1 MVSRAARTGTT
12 SRDRGGCWAVGHC
25 RGYITPGRGGVAAQ
39 SFTMYRRT
47 VSVSLLCAAVAV
59 AAVAATGAG
68 ADDGQLLDRVL
79 DRCSYGPG
87 AVKCL
92 KSTVLEFL
100 EGGGRAAKS
109 LPDSELDTEL
119 VKATGAYVE
128 RQVLDTGR
136 AMDDG
141 ATAPMMGGQSQQQ
154 QQQQPT
160 TTTTARGLNI
170 LHIISFLQV
179 VGSVIKFGQSI
190 AKLKQS
196 ELKLAFIPFVADM
209 EMGMMQ
215 DKMLMPLM
223 MMMKMKLK
231 MLTPIM
237 MALVSMKA
245 TKALILSKVAIM
257 LVLGFLLKEFLK
269 KSGIPSL
276 LPIHLPGMPGP
287 EPSTTASP
295 PHMYGPPQSSGGYGG
310 ESSWEPATSYSSS
323 SGHSS
328 DAAHSMAYNSYLPSS
343 SSGSSSSLSA
353 TKY

>member
-1 MVSRAARTGTT
+1 
-12 SRDRGGCWAVGHC
+12 
-25 RGYITPGRGGVAAQ
+25 
-39 SFTMYRRT
+39 MYRST

-59 AAVAATGAG
+59 AAAAASAA
-68 ADDGQLLDRVL
+68 ADNGQLLDRVL
-79 DRCSYGPG
+79 DRCSFGPG
-87 AVKCL
+87 AVNCL
-92 KSTVLEFL
+92 KSNVLEFL
-100 EGGGRAAKS
+100 EGGDRAAKS
-109 LPDSELDTEL
+109 LPDSELDAEL
-119 VKATGAYVE
+119 LKATGAYVE
-128 RQVLDTGR
+128 RQVLDSGR

-141 ATAPMMGGQSQQQ
+141 AAATAAMGGQQQMQQMQQQ
-154 QQQQPT
+154 MQQQPT

-170 LHIISFLQV
+170 LYIISFLQV
-179 VGSVIKFGQSI
+179 VRSIIKFGQSL

-196 ELKLAFIPFVADM
+196 QLNVAFIPFVADM

-223 MMMKMKLK
+223 MMMKMKMK

-257 LVLGFLLKEFLK
+257 LVLGFLVKEFLK

-310 ESSWEPATSYSSS
+310 SESSWEPASSYS

-328 DAAHSMAYNSYLPSS
+328 DSAHSMAYNSYLPSS
-343 SSGSSSSLSA
+343 TSGSSSSLSA

>member
-1 MVSRAARTGTT
+1 
-12 SRDRGGCWAVGHC
+12 
-25 RGYITPGRGGVAAQ
+25 
-39 SFTMYRRT
+39 MYRRT

-59 AAVAATGAG
+59 ASVAAVAAAGGG
-68 ADDGQLLDRVL
+68 ADADGGQLLDRVL

-87 AVKCL
+87 AVNCL

-100 EGGGRAAKS
+100 GAGGGGRAAKS
-109 LPDSELDTEL
+109 VPDSELDTEL

-128 RQVLDTGR
+128 HQVLDTGR

-141 ATAPMMGGQSQQQ
+141 AMMSGQSQQQ
-154 QQQQPT
+154 QQMQQMQQMQMQQPT
-160 TTTTARGLNI
+160 TTTTAR
-170 LHIISFLQV
+170 
-179 VGSVIKFGQSI
+179 
-190 AKLKQS
+190 
-196 ELKLAFIPFVADM
+196 ADM

-223 MMMKMKLK
+223 MMMKLKLK

-257 LVLGFLLKEFLK
+257 LVLGFLLKEFMK
-269 KSGIPSL
+269 KSGLPSL

-287 EPSTTASP
+287 DPSTTASP

-343 SSGSSSSLSA
+343 SSGTSSSLSA